1 MNIKEPERKHKGIN
15 AKIMKIMS
23 LALEISPANAEKK
36 DGQSHVFVDYLPHC
50 NQLILRV
57 YRKGWKSNIKPDY
70 KADFCD
76 KNACATE
83 KADEMIAFLENLKE
97 KGKCL
102 SGINEKIIKI
112 MSLAL
117 EISPADAEK
126 KDGQPH
132 VFVNYAPHCNQL
144 KVEVYLKG
152 WSDDKK
158 ADYKECIYCDESYAD
173 EKADRIIAFLENEEE
188 ENKTIIMTETDFEKK
203 YGKKGAVKVEMDMYY
218 STIRGLIPYFNKMNR
233 LRESVGDEPYTLEE
247 YIATVLQLGCIHTMK
262 CNAELYASSAEA
274 YYNNKKKQK
283 NNAAVL
289 VKPLHYIEENID

>member
-1 MNIKEPERKHKGIN
+1 MKRQENKGIN

-23 LALEISPANAEKK
+23 LALQISPADAEKK
-36 DGQSHVFVDYLPHC
+36 DGQPHVFVDYLPHC

-76 KNACATE
+76 KNTCAIE
-83 KADEMIAFLENLKE
+83 KADEMIAVLENLKE

-112 MSLAL
+112 MSLVL

-132 VFVNYAPHCNQL
+132 VFVDYAPHCNQL

-152 WSDDKK
+152 WSDDKE
-158 ADYKECIYCDESYAD
+158 ADYKECIYCDESCAD
-173 EKADRIIAFLENEEE
+173 EKADRIIAFLENKE
-188 ENKTIIMTETDFEKK
+188 ENKTVIMTETDFEKNT
-203 YGKKGAVKVEMDMYY
+203 E
-218 STIRGLIPYFNKMNR
+218 KM
-233 LRESVGDEPYTLEE
+233 V
-247 YIATVLQLGCIHTMK
+247 Q
-262 CNAELYASSAEA
+262 
-274 YYNNKKKQK
+274 
-283 NNAAVL
+283 
-289 VKPLHYIEENID
+289 